1 MSAAPSPSVLAV
13 LAAGFEEI
21 EAAAPIDLLRRAGAT
36 VVVASLHPGV
46 AVTGRNGLLWLAET
60 TLDAVASQSFDALF
74 LPGGP
79 GVAHLRRDPRVLER
93 VRQHVAAKRCVA
105 AICAAP
111 LVLHD
116 AGVLAGR
123 HYTAH
128 PSTAGELRDI
138 LAGRDVVEDAPLITS
153 RGAGTA
159 VAFGLALVAR
169 LVGNAKATE
178 VRQSICA

>member
-1 MSAAPSPSVLAV
+1 MSVAPSPTVLAV
-13 LAAGFEEI
+13 LASGFEEI
-21 EAAAPIDLLRRAGAT
+21 EAAAPIDVLRRAAVQ

-46 AVTGRNGLLWLAET
+46 AVTGRNGLVWLAET
-60 TLDAVASQSFDALF
+60 TLDAVAPREFDALF

-79 GVAHLRRDPRVLER
+79 GVAHLRRDARVIER
-93 VRQHVAAKRCVA
+93 VRRHVASQRWVA

-128 PSTAGELRDI
+128 PSTSGELRDI
-138 LAGRDVVEDAPLITS
+138 LAGRDVVEDRPLLTS

-169 LVGNAKATE
+169 LVSSAKATE
-178 VRQSICA
+178 IRQSICA